1 MIFWAAKGWDPP
13 SPQTALP
20 VCHAHAACFVGSG
33 GVHSTLAT
41 AGGGHPIVFSCP
53 HPTVQ
58 YAGISIAT
66 EVAFSLMVIFLLGAP
81 PCPHPSPSSPL
92 LYDAKSQLLSM
103 NTWILGSSLQLN
115 VHFHLWPSLVSYIPS
130 LSCSP
135 SPLQSCSFQY
145 RVGDSYTLPSLA
157 VSLGCSLSTLWTTSS
172 VCWPWGTIHRRF
184 HLSDTSL
191 LLITAP

>member
-1 MIFWAAKGWDPP
+1 MILWAAKGWDAS

-33 GVHSTLAT
+33 GVHPTLAT
-41 AGGGHPIVFSCP
+41 AGGGHPIDFSCP

-66 EVAFSLMVIFLLGAP
+66 EVAFSLMVIFLLG
-81 PCPHPSPSSPL
+81 SPL
-92 LYDAKSQLLSM
+92 PPAIRCQVSA
-103 NTWILGSSLQLN
+103 SLHDHLN
-115 VHFHLWPSLVSYIPS
+115 PRVVTTIELWPPLVSYIPS

-145 RVGDSYTLPSLA
+145 RVGDSYILPNLA
-157 VSLGCSLSTLWTTSS
+157 ASLGCSLSTLWTTPS

-184 HLSDTSL
+184 HLNDTSL

>member
-1 MIFWAAKGWDPP
+1 MILWAAKGWDAS

-33 GVHSTLAT
+33 GVHPTLAT
-41 AGGGHPIVFSCP
+41 AGGGHPIDFSCP

-81 PCPHPSPSSPL
+81 HSPL

-103 NTWILGSSLQLN
+103 
-115 VHFHLWPSLVSYIPS
+115 
-130 LSCSP
+130 
-135 SPLQSCSFQY
+135 
-145 RVGDSYTLPSLA
+145 
-157 VSLGCSLSTLWTTSS
+157 TT
-172 VCWPWGTIHRRF
+172 
-184 HLSDTSL
+184 
-191 LLITAP
+191 